1 MFKPM
6 SIFYRRENHR
16 EILFEKGINLKKL
29 TNDIL
34 EIIPQEYSFAD
45 FLQAFKDCYPTVWED
60 IVNHCKDKKN
70 DFIRR
75 KNKGLRTVPYYSPE
89 EYLRGNCEWNKRRTE
104 ILSDEDRKKKY
115 GKLVEKGRKK
125 KKERDARRKEILEKV
140 QIVTPSYVK
149 DMIRTYFQTRKTNT
163 LNVNARYLILLEAS
177 QFHSEETIQ
186 FLHKIAACEKNN
198 ELRDI
203 AYRSLVQ
210 LGEHPWKSRKRKGR
224 QKTSHLKQIDL
235 QNNPTELLQLIYD
248 NQQLVY
254 QNYDVFLSH
263 SSLDVRELL
272 DLKYVLNKQNL
283 TVYIDWIN
291 DKVMLDRA
299 NQDENTWNALEL
311 RMRQSKMLLFVITD
325 NSIKSS
331 YTEKE
336 VNYFKNLSRRI
347 LVYQPYTLTLPIPK
361 YLEGCEYLD
370 FEQLKNLK

>member
-16 EILFEKGINLKKL
+16 EILFKKEINLKKR

-34 EIIPQEYSFAD
+34 EIIPQEYSFSD
-45 FLQAFKDCYPTVWED
+45 FLQAFKECFPTVWED
-60 IVNHCKDKKN
+60 IENHCKGKKN

-75 KNKGLRTVPYYSPE
+75 KKKGLRTVPYYSPE
-89 EYLRGNCEWNKRRTE
+89 EYLKKNSGWRNRHCKVM
-104 ILSDEDRKKKY
+104 SDEERKKKY
-115 GKLVEKGRKK
+115 ERLVEIGRKK
-125 KKERDARRKEILEKV
+125 KEERDTKKQKILEKV

-177 QFHSEETIQ
+177 QFHSKETIQ

-203 AYRSLVQ
+203 AYQSLVQ

-235 QNNPTELLQLIYD
+235 QNNPTGLLQLIYD
-248 NQQLVY
+248 NQQMVY

-272 DLKYVLNKQNL
+272 DLKYVLTKRK
-283 TVYIDWIN
+283 
-291 DKVMLDRA
+291 KVFTA
-299 NQDENTWNALEL
+299 
-311 RMRQSKMLLFVITD
+311 I
-325 NSIKSS
+325 
-331 YTEKE
+331 
-336 VNYFKNLSRRI
+336 I
-347 LVYQPYTLTLPIPK
+347 LN
-361 YLEGCEYLD
+361 
-370 FEQLKNLK
+370 F

>member
-16 EILFEKGINLKKL
+16 EILFKKEINLKKR

-34 EIIPQEYSFAD
+34 EIIPQEYSFSD
-45 FLQAFKDCYPTVWED
+45 FLQAFKECFPTVWED
-60 IVNHCKDKKN
+60 IENHCKSKKN
-70 DFIRR
+70 DFLRR
-75 KNKGLRTVPYYSPE
+75 KKKGLRTVPYYSPE
-89 EYLRGNCEWNKRRTE
+89 EYLKKNCGWEKKRSE
-104 ILSDEDRKKKY
+104 VLSDEERRTKY

-125 KKERDARRKEILEKV
+125 KETRDAEKQKILEKV

-177 QFHSEETIQ
+177 QFHSKETIQ
-186 FLHKIAACEKNN
+186 FLHKISACEKNK

-203 AYRSLVQ
+203 AYQSLVQ

-254 QNYDVFLSH
+254 QNYDIFLSH

-299 NQDENTWNALEL
+299 NQDENTWNVLEL

-361 YLEGCEYLD
+361 YLEGCDFLD
-370 FEQLKNLK
+370 FEQLKDLK